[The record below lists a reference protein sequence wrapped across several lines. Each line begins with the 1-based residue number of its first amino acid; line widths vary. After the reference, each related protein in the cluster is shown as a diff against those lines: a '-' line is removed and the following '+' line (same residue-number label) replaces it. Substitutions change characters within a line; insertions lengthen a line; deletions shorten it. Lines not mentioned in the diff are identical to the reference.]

1 VKKEIKQEIKPE
13 IKSEPPCTPTPAGKR
28 ARSFSVEM
36 PIRKCPGIIKRTQKK
51 ALEALGPLEDDGELE
66 PLEKLLSG
74 DAGEVNAGRD
84 SYIKVHKLTAYR
96 SGTQVGLQH
105 RSPSYLLV
113 NRGTV

>member
-28 ARSFSVEM
+28 ARSFSAEM
-36 PIRKCPGIIKRTQKK
+36 SIQKHPGIIKRTQKK
-51 ALEALGPLEDDGELE
+51 ALEALGPLEDDGELA

-84 SYIKVHKLTAYR
+84 SYIKVHKLT
-96 SGTQVGLQH
+96 QVGLQH